1 MVKFAEKLRATL
13 KNPNG
18 MAVDNDIIY
27 LYTDDGELISFTV
40 SK

>member
-1 MVKFAEKLRATL
+1 MMEFAEKLRAML
-13 KNPNG
+13 KNPNR

-27 LYTDDGELISFTV
+27 LYTDDGEPISFAV